1 MNEPG
6 YFYNL
11 TTHQVEQG
19 RQSPGGEL
27 MGPYATREEAEAALA
42 TAQQRNESW
51 EREDQAWDDE
61 DD

>member
-1 MNEPG
+1 
-6 YFYNL
+6 
-11 TTHQVEQG
+11 
-19 RQSPGGEL
+19 